1 MLNKYIE
8 TMQRDG
14 IVVIPADESFL
25 EEIDKSVEEFYKF
38 KDLNKD
44 IVKKHEDENGYL
56 YRVVNLHEKV
66 TSLQSLFENNQTPL
80 ELLDYYLGEATIYT
94 SLFFERG
101 SGQDLHRDTPYF
113 CTEPEYKYYG
123 FWIALEDTDS
133 QNGTLRVVKGAHK
146 LPELDRVAI
155 ARKFY
160 KETEKINPFDQRLWD
175 EYQTQLQAQWEDAG
189 LEVEEIAF
197 KKGDSVIWNPQ
208 TPHGGSVIL
217 DPKRTRLSFVMH
229 VTPPNIPVY
238 HQDVFFSDIT
248 PSAKAKWNYKK
259 IENRRYIEHGHIS
272 FAHQGEYTIDEL
284 K

>member
-1 MLNKYIE
+1 MLEKYLETIE
-8 TMQRDG
+8 KDG
-14 IVVIPADESFL
+14 VVIIPADESFL
-25 EEIDKSVEEFYKF
+25 KDIYKTVEEFYQF
-38 KDLNKD
+38 KELNKE
-44 IVKKHEDENGYL
+44 IVKKHEDE
-56 YRVVNLHEKV
+56 KV
-66 TSLQSLFENNQTPL
+66 TSLQKLFENNKTSL
-80 ELLDYYLGEATIYT
+80 ELLDYYLGDATIYT

-160 KETEKINPFDQRLWD
+160 KESEKINPFDQRLWD
-175 EYQTQLQAQWEDAG
+175 EYQTQLQTQWENAG
-189 LEVEEIAF
+189 LKVEEITF

-217 DPKRTRLSFVMH
+217 DTKRTRLGFVMH
-229 VTPPNIPVY
+229 VTPPNVPVY
-238 HQDVFFSDIT
+238 HQ
-248 PSAKAKWNYKK
+248 
-259 IENRRYIEHGHIS
+259 
-272 FAHQGEYTIDEL
+272 GEYSI
-284 K
+284 KKSS